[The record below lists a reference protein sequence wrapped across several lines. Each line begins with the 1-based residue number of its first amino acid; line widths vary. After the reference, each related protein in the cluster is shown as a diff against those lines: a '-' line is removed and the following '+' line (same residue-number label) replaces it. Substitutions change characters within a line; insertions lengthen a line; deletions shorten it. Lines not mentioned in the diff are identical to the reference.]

1 MCGGCLSVCLQE
13 QGVGVC
19 LSAGPGRARAGL
31 PAGERREPL
40 CLPGSRRVR
49 HLPPSAPGKSA
60 PEGVVR
66 GPRVQALP
74 LPAGAA
80 APLPA
85 GSPPRRALPR
95 AAARLPPL
103 PPAVPS
109 PRLRI
114 AAAGAHA
121 ARAGARP
128 RMLPGFCSPAAGRGR
143 AAGPGCAPGRAGAAG
158 RPRGPERRGP
168 GEAANKSVVQNGAR
182 RGGLDPFPAAHP
194 SAWMAGGSA
203 FRPENLP
210 ALPRAESG
218 GGGAAGAGGERGQ
231 RRGALSRAWGWR

>member
-1 MCGGCLSVCLQE
+1 MCVCLQGRAVPG
-13 QGVGVC
+13 QGCPPG
-19 LSAGPGRARAGL
+19 SAGSPFVS
-31 PAGERREPL
+31 
-40 CLPGSRRVR
+40 PGSRRVR
-49 HLPPSAPGKSA
+49 HLPPSAPG
-60 PEGVVR
+60 EI
-66 GPRVQALP
+66 GPRGRRARN
-74 LPAGAA
+74 PAFRGCRCRPGAA

-95 AAARLPPL
+95 APARLPPL

-194 SAWMAGGSA
+194 SAWMAGGRA

-218 GGGAAGAGGERGQ
+218 GGGAAGAGGERG
-231 RRGALSRAWGWR
+231 